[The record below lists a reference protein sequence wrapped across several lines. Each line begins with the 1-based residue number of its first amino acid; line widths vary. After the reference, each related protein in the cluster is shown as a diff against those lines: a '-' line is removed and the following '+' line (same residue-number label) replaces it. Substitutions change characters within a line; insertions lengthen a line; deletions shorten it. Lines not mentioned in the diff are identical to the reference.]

1 MKTPKFKSDFRK
13 TNPALHLLYVKWAVA
28 NLVAIDHA
36 TKKLE
41 KQCHCSLFEAIG
53 ALVKEKSRL
62 VKEDAAHADAY
73 EILQISK
80 TGKKNLAK

>member
-28 NLVAIDHA
+28 NLVAIDRA
-36 TKKLE
+36 IKKLE
-41 KQCHCSLFEAIG
+41 KLACFSLYGSIA
-53 ALVKEKSRL
+53 ALFKERDRL
-62 VKEDAAHADAY
+62 VKEDAAHADAF
-73 EILQISK
+73 EILQIAK